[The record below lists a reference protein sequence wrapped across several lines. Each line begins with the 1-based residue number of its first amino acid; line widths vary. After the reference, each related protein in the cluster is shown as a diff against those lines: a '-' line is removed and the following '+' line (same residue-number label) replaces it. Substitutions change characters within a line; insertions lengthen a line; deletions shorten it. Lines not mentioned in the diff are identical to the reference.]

1 MNPISLLVL
10 AMTVTAQF
18 CPLRGGSGGS
28 GGIVHLYAT
37 VPCERIGNGY
47 QVSSETS
54 RDLPARLEQL
64 CIQRYP
70 SNDVY
75 YVSGAYG
82 DKQCSEVD
90 KQWIRY
96 YDGKWIPA
104 EEPMTNIPFV
114 EKRNCQYE
122 WGVSAW
128 VPFNNGKLGNIGCFY
143 EKSMRKVVI
152 DYTSSCC
159 PPPWKEDIES
169 EEQSIINSLDAGFD
183 PESDLNDD
191 IYSGGGWSVDTS
203 TWESLHQK

>member
-1 MNPISLLVL
+1 MHLLSLLL
-10 AMTVTAQF
+10 
-18 CPLRGGSGGS
+18 PLIALKVS
-28 GGIVHLYAT
+28 AT
-37 VPCERIGNGY
+37 DSKNEIGFDYFIPFQPPCIPR
-47 QVSSETS
+47 
-54 RDLPARLEQL
+54 RF
-64 CIQRYP
+64 
-70 SNDVY
+70 
-75 YVSGAYG
+75 
-82 DKQCSEVD
+82 
-90 KQWIRY
+90 WI
-96 YDGKWIPA
+96 DCTEIEPGKWIPA

-143 EKSMRKVVI
+143 EKIMRKVVI